1 MRLRFLAV
9 LAVMAVMA
17 VVAAACGSSD
27 SSNDAQVESK
37 AGGAATTSTTA
48 ASTNAVDTTRL
59 PIGDGKYATAAARGS
74 IFSCQTTFNGGGAFA
89 TGSWING
96 DSTFDL
102 AKKPTVDGDVSWPGT
117 VSITTQGAT
126 RIVSSNGVPGSHTTG
141 VFPVSSTD
149 DAYSFDRN
157 PNRITTQSVQLSLP
171 ANPVVAGTPTC
182 LGMGTIGV
190 MTTGVAL
197 FNGLDAGG
205 RDAVAH
211 EIQDHCEGHPQMQ
224 GVYHYHSGS
233 GCFADPG
240 TGHSALLGYALDGFG
255 IYGSRGENGAALS
268 TADLDECHGH
278 THVIEWDGVKV
289 SMYHYHLTAD
299 FPYTLGCYRGTP
311 VAASGTR
318 Q

>member
-1 MRLRFLAV
+1 VRLRFLVV
-9 LAVMAVMA
+9 LAVAA
-17 VVAAACGSSD
+17 LVAAACGSSG
-27 SSNDAQVESK
+27 SARDAKVESK
-37 AGGAATTSTTA
+37 AGGDATTSTTA
-48 ASTNAVDTTRL
+48 ASASATAVDTTRL
-59 PIGDGKYATAAARGS
+59 PIGDGKYASSAARGS

-96 DSTFDL
+96 DGTFDL
-102 AKKPTVDGDVSWPGT
+102 SKKPTVDGEVSWPGT
-117 VSITTQGAT
+117 VSITKQGTT
-126 RIVSSNGVPGSHTTG
+126 RVVTSNGVPSSHTTG
-141 VFPVSSTD
+141 VFPIASTD
-149 DAYSFDRN
+149 DAFSFDRN

-171 ANPVVAGTPTC
+171 ANPVVSSTPTC

-233 GCFADPG
+233 GCFTDPG

-255 IYGSRGENGAALS
+255 IYGSRGENGAELS

-278 THVIEWDGVKV
+278 THTIEWDGVQV

-311 VAASGTR
+311 VSTSGTL

>member
-1 MRLRFLAV
+1 MRPRFFVV
-9 LAVMAVMA
+9 LALVA
-17 VVAAACGSSD
+17 VVAAACGSSGP
-27 SSNDAQVESK
+27 SNAARVESK
-37 AGGAATTSTTA
+37 ADRDVVTTATTVPANPAGS
-48 ASTNAVDTTRL
+48 VDTTRL
-59 PIGDGKYATAAARGS
+59 PIGDGKYASSAAVGT
-74 IFSCQTTFNGGGAFA
+74 IFSCQTTFIGGGAFA

-96 DSTFDL
+96 DGTFDL
-102 AKKPTVDGDVSWPGT
+102 SKKPSVDGDVSWPGA
-117 VSITTQGAT
+117 VGITMQGAT
-126 RIVSSNGVPGSHTTG
+126 RVITSNGVPGSHTTG
-141 VFPVSSTD
+141 VFPVASGD

-157 PNRITTQSVQLSLP
+157 PNRITTQSVQLALP

-233 GCFADPG
+233 GCFVDPG

-255 IYGSRGENGAALS
+255 IYGSRGEIGAALS

-289 SMYHYHLTAD
+289 AMYHYHLTAD
-299 FPYTLGCYRGTP
+299 FPYTLGCYRGAP
-311 VAASGTR
+311 LAASGTR
-318 Q
+318 R